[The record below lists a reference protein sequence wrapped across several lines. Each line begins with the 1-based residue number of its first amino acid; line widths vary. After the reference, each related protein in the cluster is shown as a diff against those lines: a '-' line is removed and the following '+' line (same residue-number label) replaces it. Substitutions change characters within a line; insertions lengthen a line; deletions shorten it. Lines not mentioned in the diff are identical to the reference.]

1 MNQKQIQ
8 TNKRKTNPL
17 LLLAPLLIFAVGA
30 GIFLYPA
37 ISNFLAE
44 RGQQDTIRTYHAK
57 VQTMNQEEIDA
68 AWEEAQIYNEN
79 LAGDPVHDPF
89 VMGSGYVLPDNY
101 EDVLNIE
108 GDGVMGEIEIPKI
121 DVDLPIYH
129 GTSEEVLEKGAGHL
143 EMTALPIGGKNR
155 HPVISAH
162 RGLPSAELFTRL
174 DEMEIG
180 DEFYIHVL
188 DETLAYEVDQIEVI
202 EPEELSLLQPEE
214 DKDLVT
220 LLTCTP
226 YAVNTHR
233 LLVRGTRVPYE
244 ETTPED
250 TVTTVEHE
258 NTWLNDYLY
267 AILAGLSIL
276 ALIGTGT
283 GVYLHRKRKQRR
295 ARRRR
300 KRPDSAARKG

>member
-1 MNQKQIQ
+1 MKREQKKKKL
-8 TNKRKTNPL
+8 NLL
-17 LLLAPLLIFAVGA
+17 LLLAPVLLFSAGA

-37 ISNFLAE
+37 ISNYLAE
-44 RGQQDTIRTYHAK
+44 RQQTEVIHTYQAK
-57 VQTMNQEEIDA
+57 VDEMEQAKLDEAWQEAVE
-68 AWEEAQIYNEN
+68 YNEN

-101 EDVLNIE
+101 EDVLNIN
-108 GDGVMGEIEIPKI
+108 GDGVMGYVEIPKI
-121 DVDLPIYH
+121 DVYLPIYH
-129 GTSEEVLEKGAGHL
+129 GTSEEVLEEGAGHL
-143 EMTALPIGGKNR
+143 EMTALPIGGENR

-202 EPEELSLLQPEE
+202 LPEELSLLQPEE
-214 DKDLVT
+214 DRDLLT

-233 LLVRGTRVPYE
+233 LLVRGTRVPYVESAVQDHVDRARADRSWLE
-244 ETTPED
+244 EYI
-250 TVTTVEHE
+250 H
-258 NTWLNDYLY
+258 
-267 AILAGLSIL
+267 AIVLGVLLLIIL
-276 ALIGTGT
+276 GTAAFLIWR
-283 GVYLHRKRKQRR
+283 RKRKKAGRR
-295 ARRRR
+295 PAGRRRR
-300 KRPDSAARKG
+300 RRR

>member
-1 MNQKQIQ
+1 MSRRRTRKNRQK
-8 TNKRKTNPL
+8 KNPVL
-17 LLLAPLLIFAVGA
+17 FLAPLLLFAAGA

-37 ISNFLAE
+37 ISNYLAE
-44 RGQQDTIRTYHAK
+44 RQQSDVIHTYQAK
-57 VQTMNQEEIDA
+57 VDEMEQEKLDE
-68 AWEEAQIYNEN
+68 AWEEARIYNEN

-101 EDVLNIE
+101 SEVLNIN
-108 GDGVMGEIEIPKI
+108 GDGVMGHVEIPKI

-129 GTSEEVLEKGAGHL
+129 GTDEDVLEKGAGHL

-174 DEMEIG
+174 DEMEVG

-202 EPEELSLLQPEE
+202 LPEELSAIQPEE

-233 LLVRGTRVPYE
+233 LLVRGTRVPYVEPE
-244 ETTPED
+244 EDAAAQAAGQKSGWMDE
-250 TVTTVEHE
+250 
-258 NTWLNDYLY
+258 YLL
-267 AILAGLSIL
+267 AVLVGILIL
-276 ALIGTGT
+276 LLVAL
-283 GVYLHRKRKQRR
+283 GVLLAKKRKH
-295 ARRRR
+295 RR
-300 KRPDSAARKG
+300 K

>member
-1 MNQKQIQ
+1 MKREQKKKKL
-8 TNKRKTNPL
+8 NLL
-17 LLLAPLLIFAVGA
+17 LLLAPVLLFAAGA

-37 ISNFLAE
+37 ISNYLAE
-44 RGQQDTIRTYHAK
+44 RQQTEVIHTYQAK
-57 VQTMNQEEIDA
+57 VDEMEQAKLDEAWQEAVE
-68 AWEEAQIYNEN
+68 YNEN

-101 EDVLNIE
+101 EDVLNIN
-108 GDGVMGEIEIPKI
+108 GDGVMGYVEIPKI
-121 DVDLPIYH
+121 DVYLPIYH
-129 GTSEEVLEKGAGHL
+129 GTSEEVLEEGAGHL
-143 EMTALPIGGKNR
+143 EMTALPIGGENR

-202 EPEELSLLQPEE
+202 LPEELSAIQPEE

-233 LLVRGTRVPYE
+233 LLVRGTRVPYVEPE
-244 ETTPED
+244 EDAAAQAAGQKSGWMDE
-250 TVTTVEHE
+250 
-258 NTWLNDYLY
+258 YLL
-267 AILAGLSIL
+267 AVLVGILIL
-276 ALIGTGT
+276 LLVAL
-283 GVYLHRKRKQRR
+283 GVLLAKKRKHW
-295 ARRRR
+295 R
-300 KRPDSAARKG
+300 K

>member
-1 MNQKQIQ
+1 MKREQKKKKL
-8 TNKRKTNPL
+8 NLL
-17 LLLAPLLIFAVGA
+17 LLLAPVLLFAAGA

-37 ISNFLAE
+37 ISNYLAE
-44 RGQQDTIRTYHAK
+44 RQQTEVIHTYQAK
-57 VQTMNQEEIDA
+57 VDEMEQAKLDEAWQEAVE
-68 AWEEAQIYNEN
+68 YNEN

-101 EDVLNIE
+101 EDVLNIN
-108 GDGVMGEIEIPKI
+108 GDGVMGYVEIPKI
-121 DVDLPIYH
+121 DVYLPIYH
-129 GTSEEVLEKGAGHL
+129 GTSEEVLEEGAGHL
-143 EMTALPIGGKNR
+143 EMTALPIGGENR

-202 EPEELSLLQPEE
+202 LPEELSLLQPEE
-214 DKDLVT
+214 DRDLLT

-233 LLVRGTRVPYE
+233 LLVRGTRVPYVESAVQDHVDRARADRSWLE
-244 ETTPED
+244 EYI
-250 TVTTVEHE
+250 H
-258 NTWLNDYLY
+258 
-267 AILAGLSIL
+267 AIVLGVLLLIIL
-276 ALIGTGT
+276 GTAALLIWR
-283 GVYLHRKRKQRR
+283 RKRKKAGRR
-295 ARRRR
+295 PAGRRRR
-300 KRPDSAARKG
+300 RRR

>member
-174 DEMEIG
+174 DEMEIR

>member
-44 RGQQDTIRTYHAK
+44 PGQQDTIRTYHAK

-188 DETLAYEVDQIEVI
+188 DETLAYEVDQIEVN
-202 EPEELSLLQPEE
+202 EPEELSLHQPEE

>member
-121 DVDLPIYH
+121 DVDLPVYH

>member
-1 MNQKQIQ
+1 MKREQKKKKL
-8 TNKRKTNPL
+8 NLL
-17 LLLAPLLIFAVGA
+17 LLLAPVLLFAAGA

-37 ISNFLAE
+37 ISNYLAE
-44 RGQQDTIRTYHAK
+44 RQQTEVIHTYQAK
-57 VQTMNQEEIDA
+57 VDEMEQAKLDEAWQEAVE
-68 AWEEAQIYNEN
+68 YNEN

-101 EDVLNIE
+101 EDVLNIN
-108 GDGVMGEIEIPKI
+108 GDGVMGYVEIPKI
-121 DVDLPIYH
+121 DVYLPIYH
-129 GTSEEVLEKGAGHL
+129 GTSEEVLEEGAGHL
-143 EMTALPIGGKNR
+143 EMTALPIGGENR

-202 EPEELSLLQPEE
+202 LPEELSLLQPEE
-214 DKDLVT
+214 DRDLLT

-233 LLVRGTRVPYE
+233 LLVRGTRVPYVESAVQDHVDRARADRGWLE
-244 ETTPED
+244 EYI
-250 TVTTVEHE
+250 H
-258 NTWLNDYLY
+258 
-267 AILAGLSIL
+267 AIVLGVLLLIIL
-276 ALIGTGT
+276 GTAAFLIWR
-283 GVYLHRKRKQRR
+283 RKRKKAGRR
-295 ARRRR
+295 PAGRRRR
-300 KRPDSAARKG
+300 RRR

>member
-1 MNQKQIQ
+1 MKREQKKKKL
-8 TNKRKTNPL
+8 NLL
-17 LLLAPLLIFAVGA
+17 LLLAPVLLFAAGA

-37 ISNFLAE
+37 ISNYLAE
-44 RGQQDTIRTYHAK
+44 RQQTEVIHTYQAK
-57 VQTMNQEEIDA
+57 VDEMEQAKLDEAWQEAVE
-68 AWEEAQIYNEN
+68 YNEN

-101 EDVLNIE
+101 EDVLNIN
-108 GDGVMGEIEIPKI
+108 GDGVMGYVEIPKI
-121 DVDLPIYH
+121 DVYLPIYH
-129 GTSEEVLEKGAGHL
+129 GTSEEVLEEGAGHL
-143 EMTALPIGGKNR
+143 EMTALPIGGENR

-202 EPEELSLLQPEE
+202 LPEELSLLQPEE
-214 DKDLVT
+214 DRDLLT

-233 LLVRGTRVPYE
+233 LLVRGTRVPYVESAVQDHVDRARADRSWLE
-244 ETTPED
+244 EYI
-250 TVTTVEHE
+250 H
-258 NTWLNDYLY
+258 
-267 AILAGLSIL
+267 AIVLGVLLLIIL
-276 ALIGTGT
+276 GTAAFLIWR
-283 GVYLHRKRKQRR
+283 RKRKKAGRR
-295 ARRRR
+295 PAGRRRR
-300 KRPDSAARKG
+300 RRR